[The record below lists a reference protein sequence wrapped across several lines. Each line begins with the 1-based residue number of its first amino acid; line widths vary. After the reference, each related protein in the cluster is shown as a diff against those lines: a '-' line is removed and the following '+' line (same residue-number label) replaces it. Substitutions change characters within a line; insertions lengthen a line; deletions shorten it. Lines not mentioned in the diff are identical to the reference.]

1 MGQPACAGGGHQRPA
16 GPSVGKPRRA
26 RRLPDRRPPSVP
38 LPPAGGARRRSS
50 SPGPAAYGAS
60 APGTT
65 DDRAVG
71 VPTADGPGDQKPSTS
86 DHQTPARSGC
96 QLSSR
101 RRPHPARPAGPAGTD
116 RWRPKLK
123 PHQEPDRAGR
133 QSGRGPQPWP
143 VGGCRPM
150 RPRWRGRAWVGDP
163 RPRATPPPAEWRSPT
178 DGQAWPRRSVR
189 PRPLSSTGSA
199 RGRCA
204 GSCRGAE
211 SRSSV
216 PPNREWYGRGR
227 TSAPAPTVVHRQ
239 EVLRDRTAI
248 PAPTSD
254 RSDPSIPQPLT
265 HGRANGKPSHRHL
278 ARPKWWLA
286 ATEPAGSGHGA
297 EQRPPAA
304 VQPIVEKEGAV
315 PGGTPGA
322 VEAEG
327 RFRP

>member
-178 DGQAWPRRSVR
+178 DGGKRGQGAAVVLVRSARPDQRAVDALGRAGERSRDPRCPPTGSGTAGGGHQRPRRRWSI
-189 PRPLSSTGSA
+189 GK
-199 RGRCA
+199 RCCA
-204 GSCRGAE
+204 TERR
-211 SRSSV
+211 SR
-216 PPNREWYGRGR
+216 
-227 TSAPAPTVVHRQ
+227 
-239 EVLRDRTAI
+239 LL
-248 PAPTSD
+248 
-254 RSDPSIPQPLT
+254 PLT
-265 HGRANGKPSHRHL
+265 DPTPRSPSPL
-278 ARPKWWLA
+278 PMEGPMASQ
-286 ATEPAGSGHGA
+286 AT
-297 EQRPPAA
+297 
-304 VQPIVEKEGAV
+304 
-315 PGGTPGA
+315 GT
-322 VEAEG
+322 
-327 RFRP
+327 